1 MRPARAL
8 NRAERG
14 PAGTGRNQVYYINPT
29 TGKIAMGLASDVNAL
44 YPGITTFNGLDAFIA
59 ANPVESNPSIYEDE
73 TDVEEVITQPTTD
86 AGVDYEQ
93 LYNNLLA
100 QQNQPSNQTG
110 FGDMSGLFGLINSMF
125 RQPSYNYGGGMGYGN
140 PFFSGYGYGYG
151 MNPYAGGIG
160 SFYGNMGSGF
170 SPSMYGSPF
179 FGGYGGFNYNQ
190 LPYNPYSTLY
200 NQYTSPGFTGDMYTT
215 DYQNYLNTP
224 FEGQKYTQDYQD
236 YLSTNNPTM
245 YDNIFGTM

>member
-1 MRPARAL
+1 
-8 NRAERG
+8 
-14 PAGTGRNQVYYINPT
+14 
-29 TGKIAMGLASDVNAL
+29 
-44 YPGITTFNGLDAFIA
+44 
-59 ANPVESNPSIYEDE
+59 
-73 TDVEEVITQPTTD
+73 
-86 AGVDYEQ
+86 
-93 LYNNLLA
+93 
-100 QQNQPSNQTG
+100 
-110 FGDMSGLFGLINSMF
+110 
-125 RQPSYNYGGGMGYGN
+125 
-140 PFFSGYGYGYG
+140 
-151 MNPYAGGIG
+151 
-160 SFYGNMGSGF
+160 
-170 SPSMYGSPF
+170 MYGSPF